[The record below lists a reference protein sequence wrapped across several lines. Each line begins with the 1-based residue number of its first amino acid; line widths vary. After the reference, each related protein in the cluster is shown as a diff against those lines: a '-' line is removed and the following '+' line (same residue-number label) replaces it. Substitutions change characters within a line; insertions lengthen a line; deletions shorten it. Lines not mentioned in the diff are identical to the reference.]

1 MFLVVVALTAKFL
14 HSFSITRL
22 APKSWKLKSTTSE
35 NSLNCLFS
43 FSVYFELI
51 CRGIITVNGPIDAI
65 YKKNASCLIK
75 AKDVFNASLQ

>member
-1 MFLVVVALTAKFL
+1 MFLVVVASTAFFR
-14 HSFSITRL
+14 HYETTIV

-43 FSVYFELI
+43 FSVDFELI